1 MDSYY
6 FSMKEEMGI
15 MEKHDDY
22 AEEDH
27 KLDEVLKTLR
37 PNTTANNF
45 KHFLARQEN
54 ITRPTHWK
62 AIARGLDTNKPTATD
77 LARRNNP
84 NNKSMIVSSDKASA
98 SNFMNK
104 RVYSQDQRKNMQI
117 QSLISALNQSTLN

>member
-1 MDSYY
+1 MLNMMDSYY

-62 AIARGLDTNKPTATD
+62 AIARGLDTNKHTATD

-104 RVYSQDQRKNMQI
+104 RVYS
-117 QSLISALNQSTLN
+117 